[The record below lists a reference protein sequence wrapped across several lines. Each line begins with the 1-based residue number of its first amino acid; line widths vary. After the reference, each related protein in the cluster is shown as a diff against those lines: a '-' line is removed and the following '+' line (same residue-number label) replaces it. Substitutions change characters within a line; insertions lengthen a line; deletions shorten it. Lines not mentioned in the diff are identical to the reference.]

1 MLKTQIDNGFSC
13 VIFQFKRLFGLCLFH
28 PLKSSLCA
36 EHVVRPSRMKQPFFF
51 KDVSVFPKNKKRPTA
66 APMTISTLSC
76 SPFLGHSKVLR
87 NFLTNKKGCGLTH
100 SLV

>member
-13 VIFQFKRLFGLCLFH
+13 VIFQLKRLIGLCLFLS
-28 PLKSSLCA
+28 LKSSLCA

-66 APMTISTLSC
+66 ASTRPNFPYSSFPLTA
-76 SPFLGHSKVLR
+76 KVL
-87 NFLTNKKGCGLTH
+87 LH
-100 SLV
+100 HP

>member
-13 VIFQFKRLFGLCLFH
+13 VIFQFKRLFGLCLFL

-51 KDVSVFPKNKKRPTA
+51 KDVSVFPKKQKA
-66 APMTISTLSC
+66 ANRRFHTPEFPLFILSA
-76 SPFLGHSKVLR
+76 HSKSAS
-87 NFLTNKKGCGLTH
+87 TSSIK
-100 SLV
+100 